1 LRRLQAEV
9 DAKTDSANYRN
20 TQLTYQNSLRN
31 LNLIM
36 NQPLADE
43 YRVREDMQLSE
54 ELDYESLLSEMRAN
68 NTQLLLTQRGF
79 DNAAYEVKIA
89 EASLFPSLQGYA
101 NYSYYNSEDEAN
113 FLRSNVAYGPNAG
126 ITLQYSVFSGGANKI
141 QRQNA
146 RVSLEEQK
154 TAQQSTE
161 LTLEKELRNAYAQY
175 TNNKEQLRI
184 EESNV
189 MTFERNYEKTYE
201 DFKLGLVG
209 ASDLRIAQL
218 NLSAAKNRINNLT
231 YAVKQSEIR
240 LLQLSGRLTQ

>member
-1 LRRLQAEV
+1 
-9 DAKTDSANYRN
+9 
-20 TQLTYQNSLRN
+20 
-31 LNLIM
+31 M
-36 NQPLADE
+36 NQPLTDE
-43 YRVREDMQLSE
+43 YRVRENMQLSE
-54 ELDYESLLSEMRAN
+54 ELDYESLLAEMRAN
-68 NTQLLLTQRGF
+68 NTQLLLTQRSI
-79 DNAAYEVKIA
+79 DNAAYEVKVA
-89 EASLFPSLQGYA
+89 GASLFPTIRGYA
-101 NYSYYNSEDEAN
+101 NYSYFNSEDQAN
-113 FLRSNVAYGPNAG
+113 FLQNNVAYGPNAG
-126 ITLQYSVFSGGANKI
+126 ITLQYSIFSGGANKI

-175 TNNKEQLRI
+175 ANNKEQLRI
-184 EESNV
+184 EESNLA
-189 MTFERNYEKTYE
+189 TFKRNYEKTYE
-201 DFKLGLVG
+201 DFKLGLVD